1 MGTPVK
7 PCAHR
12 NSAWP
17 RILAPWRVL
26 VCLLVATASLLL
38 AAPARALP
46 ECPGLAEL
54 TSDLGAAGGG
64 AAVRRG
70 AAGVLAALNP
80 RERREKQA
88 AFLRALDGTVLPG
101 VACALQSRALD
112 LARSSSAPGPDWST
126 LARNTVAWE
135 TQAQR
140 LRTLQQVAANDPA
153 AGVASLQAIVVYL
166 HGQPLPAQVLPPPV
180 QAGKALARS
189 RPAAIELPPGWR
201 QAMGSAL
208 SDRLAAQQQQL
219 LQGLRAAPARL
230 VRLQATAAGHDA
242 RPDLTDDVR
251 AVLSWLQ
258 AVRNLWLSAGG
269 DLSPCRAIRAQAR
282 AELLPLVQQFGYDA
296 SWMAGIQHF
305 DDEQCLG
312 PAKTLLSASQVAPFG
327 PVVVVRQ
334 GVAVLNPGLDAL
346 VPGLQDL
353 MALPAMRQPMRQSL
367 GQPWLCRASPQW
379 HLAGLA
385 QVQSLAQ
392 DYLRLQAAAAPAA
405 RETGALYLAL
415 AAMGTELAMNSAWLA
430 AQPDVVA
437 GDEELVVQDTRWV
450 RPMLDTL
457 ALYRQLGFTAS
468 GARATHCARASAA
481 AVMQRLDALASASGL
496 YQPRPADATGLDDAP
511 LLQWGSG
518 PVLQDYLARQ
528 VDRVRSLAGVAVDIE
543 QLLTTTAAM
552 DDGPGR
558 MAGDLAYWRATR
570 AELQRHALGD
580 GAGQVQ
586 ALHTLIIRAAGLS
599 RPHCREQL
607 AADPALALGN
617 DLFSRHRRQLGE
629 TLRAYCAH
637 ARVARW
643 DALYQPLAQRFNRDL
658 AGRYPFGP
666 LQAAD
671 ASLPGVSAFLAE
683 YLRIRAGLIDG
694 LQGEGPDCLKP
705 QRDFLA
711 SLDHAAALVGA
722 GGGVSPRLVLKAHF
736 RIRPGESPG
745 SEQLVSWRLHVD
757 DAFTSY
763 PGQRASDLHWGPGS
777 SVALV
782 LQWAD
787 RSPWHPAAD
796 RAQPSMTVDGRV
808 VAFSTAGPWALLRLI
823 EGHRFVPAA
832 GDAVLAFRVPVR
844 PSSEDVPGAS
854 SQALLHVGL
863 ALYRVDPRTQLEQ
876 PFSLVVPWP
885 HLAPTDVSTR
895 VTSPCRNPNQ

>member
-26 VCLLVATASLLL
+26 VCLLVATAGLLL
-38 AAPARALP
+38 AAPARAQP

-64 AAVRRG
+64 AAVRRS
-70 AAGVLAALNP
+70 AAGVLSALNP

-112 LARSSSAPGPDWST
+112 LARSSSAPGPDWSM

-153 AGVASLQAIVVYL
+153 AGMASLQAIVVYL

-189 RPAAIELPPGWR
+189 RPVAIELPPGWR

-219 LQGLRAAPARL
+219 LQDLRAAPARL
-230 VRLQATAAGHDA
+230 ARLQATAAGRDA
-242 RPDLTDDVR
+242 RPDLPDDVR

-269 DLSPCRAIRAQAR
+269 DLSPCRAIRAQAG

-305 DDEQCLG
+305 DDEQCLA
-312 PAKTLLSASQVAPFG
+312 PAKTLLLASQVAPFG

-346 VPGLQDL
+346 VPGLRDL
-353 MALPAMRQPMRQSL
+353 MALPAMRQPM

-379 HLAGLA
+379 DLAGLA
-385 QVQSLAQ
+385 QAQSLAQ
-392 DYLRLQAAAAPAA
+392 DYLRLQSAAPPAA
-405 RETGALYLAL
+405 LGESGALYLAI
-415 AAMGTELAMNSAWLA
+415 AAIGTEQAMNSAWLA
-430 AQPDVVA
+430 AQPAVVA
-437 GDEELVVQDTRWV
+437 GDDELVVQDTRWV

-457 ALYRQLGFTAS
+457 ALYSRLGFTAS
-468 GARATHCARASAA
+468 GARAAHCARASAA
-481 AVMQRLDALASASGL
+481 AVMQRLDALASASSL
-496 YQPRPADATGLDDAP
+496 YQPRLSDATGSDDAP
-511 LLQWGSG
+511 LLQLGGG
-518 PVLQDYLARQ
+518 PVLKDYLARQ
-528 VDRVRSLAGVAVDIE
+528 VDRVRSLAGVAGEIE
-543 QLLTTTAAM
+543 PLLTTTAAVY
-552 DDGPGR
+552 DGQGPLA
-558 MAGDLAYWRATR
+558 MDLAYWQATR
-570 AELQRHALGD
+570 AQLKRHAQGD
-580 GAGQVQ
+580 GPGQVQ
-586 ALHTLIIRAAGLS
+586 ALHALIIRAAGLS
-599 RPHCREQL
+599 RANCREQL
-607 AADPALALGN
+607 AADPPMALGN
-617 DLFSRHRRQLGE
+617 DLFSRHRQQLGE
-629 TLRAYCAH
+629 TLLAYCAH
-637 ARVARW
+637 ARLAQW
-643 DALYQPLAQRFNRDL
+643 DAMYQPLAQRFNREL

-666 LQAAD
+666 QQAVD
-671 ASLPGVSAFLAE
+671 ASMPVVSAFLAE
-683 YLRIRAGLIDG
+683 YLRIRAGLTAG
-694 LQGEGPDCLKP
+694 LQGERPACLKP
-705 QRDFLA
+705 QREFLA
-711 SLDHAAALVGA
+711 SLDHAAAFLGA
-722 GGGVSPRLVLKAHF
+722 GQGVSGRLVLKVHF
-736 RIRPGESPG
+736 RSRPGESPG
-745 SEQLVSWRLHVD
+745 SEQLVGWQLHVD

-763 PGQRASDLHWGPGS
+763 PDQRAGDLHWGPGS
-777 SVALV
+777 SVAL
-782 LQWAD
+782 LLRWAD

-796 RAQPSMTVDGRV
+796 PAQPSMTVDGRL
-808 VAFSTAGPWALLRLI
+808 VAFSPTGPWALLRLI
-823 EGHRFVPAA
+823 EAHRIAPPAGA
-832 GDAVLAFRVPVR
+832 QVLAFRVPVR
-844 PSSEDVPGAS
+844 PSREDVQKTS
-854 SQALLHVGL
+854 SQALLHVDL
-863 ALYRVDPRTQLEQ
+863 ALSLVDPRTQLEQ

-895 VTSPCRNPNQ
+895 VTSPCRNPNP